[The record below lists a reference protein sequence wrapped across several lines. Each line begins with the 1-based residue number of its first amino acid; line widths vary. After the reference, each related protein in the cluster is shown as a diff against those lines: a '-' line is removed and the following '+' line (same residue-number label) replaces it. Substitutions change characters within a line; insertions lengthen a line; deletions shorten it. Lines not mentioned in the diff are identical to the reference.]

1 MNVNLCG
8 GKFHGRVHV
17 THVCD
22 ELTEVRLSKVEL
34 KLPDLQRQLITDS
47 CIKR

>member
-1 MNVNLCG
+1 MNVNLCD

-22 ELTEVRLSKVEL
+22 ELTEVRISIH
-34 KLPDLQRQLITDS
+34 KLNLLNVS
-47 CIKR
+47 